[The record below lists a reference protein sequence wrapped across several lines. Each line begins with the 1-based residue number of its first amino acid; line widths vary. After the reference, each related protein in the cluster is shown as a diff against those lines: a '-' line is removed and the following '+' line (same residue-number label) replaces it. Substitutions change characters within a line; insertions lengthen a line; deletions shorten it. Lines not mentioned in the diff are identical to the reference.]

1 MRSDDADSTNT
12 AKGDWPTT
20 GDPRVPG
27 KFQTGGP
34 CELILTAGC
43 ALLTVRFVGT
53 VTCYLTR

>member
-1 MRSDDADSTNT
+1 MMRTSQTRRRAIGQLCEIR
-12 AKGDWPTT
+12 A
-20 GDPRVPG
+20 RPG

-43 ALLTVRFVGT
+43 ELPTVRFVGT